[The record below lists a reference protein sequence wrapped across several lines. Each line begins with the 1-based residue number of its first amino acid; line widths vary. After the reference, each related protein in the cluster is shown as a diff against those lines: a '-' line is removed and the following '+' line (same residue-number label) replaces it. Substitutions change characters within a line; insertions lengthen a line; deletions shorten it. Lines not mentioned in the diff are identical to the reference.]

1 MVDAGRIGTALVY
14 QVYRSLND
22 IGPVVNA
29 YRFSCVICDSVVAP
43 LPNKIQFID
52 YSPYEDTILE
62 TVLVFRKWTRSESGV
77 RSWPDNAQVEAI
89 AHE

>member
-43 LPNKIQFID
+43 LPNKIQFI
-52 YSPYEDTILE
+52 L
-62 TVLVFRKWTRSESGV
+62 LVYRHTRFQNGIRFSII
-77 RSWPDNAQVEAI
+77 RF
-89 AHE
+89 